1 MPGHGMSRRTPHGT
15 LRPLMRST
23 DGDLSPRHDPSSRA
37 SSRSTARCWSS
48 GSTTER
54 SRSIFTAR
62 ARALGV
68 TATRRSCCRA
78 NSVLGWVNAMPSAY
92 AANHEARTG
101 SLSTMSLPIA
111 VPSPFVPV
119 LPLRSLGRPPNGI
132 GDIRPG
138 GWPVHTATTGRRV
151 RSPERRSPAATE
163 ETRWIAP
170 MPARIVP
177 RSRGR
182 GTPVTHGFTNLVGCQ
197 ELLRVPDRR
206 RDAPRL
212 PARTTEGRGSR
223 GGWNFRGS
231 PGGGGEPRDREHVQ
245 DDGAREPTSGTD
257 VPSYLSVP
265 TSSWRRGA
273 VTSRFP

>member
-1 MPGHGMSRRTPHGT
+1 MSRRTPHGT

-163 ETRWIAP
+163 ENRWIAP
-170 MPARIVP
+170 MPARSP
-177 RSRGR
+177 ALARPWDACHSRI
-182 GTPVTHGFTNLVGCQ
+182 H
-197 ELLRVPDRR
+197 ESRR
-206 RDAPRL
+206 MSGIAS
-212 PARTTEGRGSR
+212 GSR
-223 GGWNFRGS
+223 SAQGCPPAASEDNR
-231 PGGGGEPRDREHVQ
+231 
-245 DDGAREPTSGTD
+245 GARLT
-257 VPSYLSVP
+257 
-265 TSSWRRGA
+265 RRLELPWITRGWG
-273 VTSRFP
+273 